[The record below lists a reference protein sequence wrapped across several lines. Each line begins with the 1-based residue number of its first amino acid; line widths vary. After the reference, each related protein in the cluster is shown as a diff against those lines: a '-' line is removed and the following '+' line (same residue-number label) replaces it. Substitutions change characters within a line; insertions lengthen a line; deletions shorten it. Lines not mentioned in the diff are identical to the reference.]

1 MSPLR
6 LVVPLVVAAALLAG
20 CGSKQAPT
28 SGGPTADQTVP
39 ATTAAV
45 TPGSTPAATNG
56 GGSGGGGDWP
66 SPEDCVSY
74 NPTSLTTHYEAGIW
88 TVGDGS
94 VEAARVE
101 GGPSD
106 NKGQKLLALAQHY
119 KRHCYLGRG
128 RMYEDTNNQVFDYW
142 RDPTG
147 QTAAIP
153 DQDTDCSAYDPTNL
167 TVEDMG
173 GNEGWR
179 VKDHDH
185 ILQLFFTEQD
195 ARAGQLVLSKYTKVC
210 LIGDISYSL

>member
-6 LVVPLVVAAALLAG
+6 LVVPLVVAATLLAG
-20 CGSKQAPT
+20 CGGKQAPT
-28 SGGPTADQTVP
+28 SGAPTPDQTVP
-39 ATTAAV
+39 ATTAAQDSPKP
-45 TPGSTPAATNG
+45 TQTSAG
-56 GGSGGGGDWP
+56 GDSGDWP
-66 SPEDCVSY
+66 SPADCVSY
-74 NPTSLTTHYEAGIW
+74 DPTALTTHYEAGIW

-94 VEAARVE
+94 VEAARVA

-106 NKGQKLLALAQHY
+106 NTGQKLLALAQHY

-128 RMYEDTNNQVFDYW
+128 RMYDDTSNQVFDYW
-142 RDPTG
+142 RDASG
-147 QTAAIP
+147 QNPAIP
-153 DQDTDCSAYDPTNL
+153 DQDTDCSAYDRTNL

-185 ILQLFFTEQD
+185 VLQLFFTEQD
-195 ARAGQLVLSKYTKVC
+195 ARAGQLVLAKYTKIC

>member
-6 LVVPLVVAAALLAG
+6 LAVPLVVAGALLAG
-20 CGSKQAPT
+20 CGGKQAAT
-28 SGGPTADQTVP
+28 SGPPTPDQTVP
-39 ATTAAV
+39 TTTTAVTLNPTPATT
-45 TPGSTPAATNG
+45 G
-56 GGSGGGGDWP
+56 GGGGDWP

-74 NPTSLTTHYEAGIW
+74 DPTSLTTHYEAGIW

-94 VEAARVE
+94 AEAGRVE

-142 RDPTG
+142 RDASG
-147 QTAAIP
+147 QDPAIP
-153 DQDTDCSAYDPTNL
+153 DQDTDCSAYDRTNL

>member
-6 LVVPLVVAAALLAG
+6 LAVPLVVAGALLAG
-20 CGSKQAPT
+20 CGGKQATT
-28 SGGPTADQTVP
+28 SGAPTPDQTAP
-39 ATTAAV
+39 TTTAAV
-45 TPGSTPAATNG
+45 APSSKPTATNG
-56 GGSGGGGDWP
+56 GGSSGGDWP

-74 NPTSLTTHYEAGIW
+74 DPTSLTTHYEAGIW

-94 VEAARVE
+94 AEAARVA

-119 KRHCYLGRG
+119 RRHCYIGRG
-128 RMYEDTNNQVFDYW
+128 RMYEDTTNQVFDYW
-142 RDPTG
+142 RDASG
-147 QTAAIP
+147 QNPAIP
-153 DQDTDCSAYDPTNL
+153 DQDTDCSAYDGTNL

-185 ILQLFFTEQD
+185 VLQRFFTEQD
-195 ARAGQLVLSKYTKVC
+195 ARAGQLVLSKYTKIC
-210 LIGDISYSL
+210 LIGDVSYSL